1 LSFPD
6 SEQLKGV
13 SMELEFWGTRGTCP
27 VSGKDKVKYGG
38 HTACASLTAPSGEVI
53 IIDAG
58 TGLRDLG
65 RKLAAEHRETCPHLH
80 LLLTH
85 FHLDHVMGLPFFAP
99 FYSDKTTMT
108 FYTDEEPEEAER
120 LLTAL
125 MAGRLFPLALAELRS
140 TRHFRKLH
148 AGSLEIGGVRI
159 KHHPLN
165 HPQGSLAFRLEG
177 GESSVVFATDTE
189 HPLKGVDE
197 ALAEF
202 CRKAG
207 HLIYDATFTPEDYEA
222 GKRGWG
228 HSTWEAGTRLAEAAA
243 VGRLYLS
250 HLNPDFSDRQVD
262 EIVRQARRHFPR
274 TFALHPGML
283 LSI

>member
-1 LSFPD
+1 MFRRGRR
-6 SEQLKGV
+6 EQI
-13 SMELEFWGTRGTCP
+13 MELDFWGTRGTCP
-27 VSGKDKVKYGG
+27 VSGKDMVKYGG
-38 HTACASLTAPSGEVI
+38 QTACASLAAAGGEVI

-58 TGLRDLG
+58 TGLRGLGQKLG
-65 RKLAAEHRETCPHLH
+65 RERGEGNLHLH

-85 FHLDHVMGLPFFAP
+85 FHLDHVMGLPFFGP

-125 MAGRLFPLALAELRS
+125 MAGRLFPLDLPELRS

-243 VGRLYLS
+243 VGWLYLS
-250 HLNPDFSDRQVD
+250 HLNPDFSDREVD
-262 EIVRQARRHFPR
+262 RIVRLARRRFAR
-274 TFALHPGML
+274 TVAAHPGMHL
-283 LSI
+283 TI